1 MSHPTRCPR
10 PGVQTARLTWL
21 AAGVVL
27 GTWASVAS
35 AQPGKLLSRNTLP
48 AAHIDWALAATDE
61 ATSPATA
68 SPGTDPNGKPWPT
81 STALA
86 RDSGNALFAAAA
98 PAATELAAAAPAMDG
113 DTGADLSA
121 HTVSETSASP
131 LQRLST
137 SLRGLWASVQSR
149 VRLSV
154 YQPAGSPVA
163 LLSAELGH
171 DTVMRLRG
179 LQMLP
184 DYSAEGGFRATAGLI
199 RTETN
204 NWWTTHTERY
214 GSMSTSYQR
223 LNASG
228 VLSSTNLVNS
238 DPNARNVHPYVGAG
252 YSTPLGFKGSPT
264 LWRFNADLGLLSIDN
279 DNLGRLTPAQQDRG
293 MDDVLRELRIRPN
306 VKVSVGYAF

>member
-1 MSHPTRCPR
+1 MSQPTRCPR
-10 PGVQTARLTWL
+10 PRVQTARLTWL

-27 GTWASVAS
+27 GCWASVAS
-35 AQPGKLLSRNTLP
+35 AQPAKLLSRNTLP
-48 AAHIDWALAATDE
+48 ATHIDWALATTDE
-61 ATSPATA
+61 ATPAAARTAPTDEVPATGPIDKETSA
-68 SPGTDPNGKPWPT
+68 ELDARTDKLPPM
-81 STALA
+81 A
-86 RDSGNALFAAAA
+86 D
-98 PAATELAAAAPAMDG
+98 AATRA
-113 DTGADLSA
+113 
-121 HTVSETSASP
+121 TVDTSASP
-131 LQRLST
+131 LQRLGT

-154 YQPAGSPVA
+154 YQPAGSQTA
-163 LLSAELGH
+163 MLSAELGR
-171 DTVMRLRG
+171 DAAMPLRG

-184 DYSAEGGFRATAGLI
+184 GYAAEGGFRATAGLL
-199 RTETN
+199 RSERN

-238 DPNARNVHPYVGAG
+238 DANARNVHPYVGAG